1 MRVLSATCVSSILSR
16 EDPQDRDDLL
26 GHWRGHGRGIHGTVG
41 SGPQVVDD
49 VLQDTDRQTD
59 RRQEES
65 TRQVDLTRTSANG
78 QAAGAEHT

>member
-59 RRQEES
+59 GRKRAHV
-65 TRQVDLTRTSANG
+65 R
-78 QAAGAEHT
+78 